1 MAGEASAYAGLNF
14 LSELAGGIYAF
25 PGGNAAIARAMA
37 QIRSL
42 PKRFGNVLLAHSE
55 GQGMPAVESAILE
68 GMSAAAI
75 IRGG

>member
-1 MAGEASAYAGLNF
+1 
-14 LSELAGGIYAF
+14 
-25 PGGNAAIARAMA
+25 MA